1 GERDGARG
9 QAHGEGRQH
18 PVTARC
24 ERHRDTPSIVRRE
37 GGDDHAVCPPVHEPA
52 RSAWTPI
59 PLVPTHAVAASGSL
73 TVKADQDGPRRTRRT
88 NRYGL
93 VAPAVSGPVPSC
105 PPSGVVQPN
114 AEGGPSRTK
123 TDQAGPTSCSRCSG
137 PVRRCPVLSAFIC
150 LSASRSAP
158 PLALG
163 GRECVPP
170 GR

>member
-73 TVKADQDGPRRTRRT
+73 TVKADQDGPRRTKTDQDGQDGPTVMVWLLRQCPALSRRVRLPVSCSLT
-88 NRYGL
+88 LKADQAGPRPTKPDQRHAL
-93 VAPAVSGPVPSC
+93 VAPALSGAALSC
-105 PPSGVVQPN
+105 PPLFVY
-114 AEGGPSRTK
+114 R
-123 TDQAGPTSCSRCSG
+123 QAARH
-137 PVRRCPVLSAFIC
+137 RLWR
-150 LSASRSAP
+150 
-158 PLALG
+158 
-163 GRECVPP
+163 
-170 GR
+170 

>member
-73 TVKADQDGPRRTRRT
+73 TVKADQDGPRR
-88 NRYGL
+88 
-93 VAPAVSGPVPSC
+93 
-105 PPSGVVQPN
+105 Q
-114 AEGGPSRTK
+114 
-123 TDQAGPTSCSRCSG
+123 DGPTVMVWLLRPCPALSRR
-137 PVRRCPVLSAFIC
+137 VRLP
-150 LSASRSAP
+150 
-158 PLALG
+158 
-163 GRECVPP
+163 
-170 GR
+170 